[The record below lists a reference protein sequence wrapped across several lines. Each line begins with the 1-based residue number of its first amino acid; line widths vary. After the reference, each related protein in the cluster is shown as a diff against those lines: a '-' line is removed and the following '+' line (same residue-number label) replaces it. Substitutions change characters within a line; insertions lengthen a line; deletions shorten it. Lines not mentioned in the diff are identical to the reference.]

1 MFCILPARDGEE
13 EEYSSGQVLEYVH
26 QTAQYSIFHMWVVQ
40 LVWDLRW
47 IVSLTNWEIWQC
59 VHIHNPTIATII
71 VICSYPGC
79 WLQGTTVTTNFIFCF
94 LFKDKRSF
102 AVGALYSFY
111 KATATHIKVE
121 NWNIAGN
128 IERYSLLDAQHTSYC
143 QVVRQHWSQFA
154 TYHFNCVCNNKVTDQ
169 SAKYC
174 NDNIQIV
181 SLLANA
187 YQLADSPQVQ
197 LDCRQIFVSAS
208 DWGYKH

>member
-94 LFKDKRSF
+94 LFKDKISF
-102 AVGALYSFY
+102 SVRALYSFY

-121 NWNIAGN
+121 NNELKYCRKHWEI
-128 IERYSLLDAQHTSYC
+128 LLTRCTAHFILSG
-143 QVVRQHWSQFA
+143 SQ
-154 TYHFNCVCNNKVTDQ
+154 TTLVPVCN
-169 SAKYC
+169 
-174 NDNIQIV
+174 
-181 SLLANA
+181 L
-187 YQLADSPQVQ
+187 P
-197 LDCRQIFVSAS
+197 F
-208 DWGYKH
+208 

>member
-1 MFCILPARDGEE
+1 MQILDEGWIIFKVCNELLVSVSIVYPNNCFSRWKSDWCRSGQRSSSSFETWIIIILLNPNWIALMFCILPARDGEE

-40 LVWDLRW
+40 LIWDLRW

-94 LFKDKRSF
+94 SFKDKRSF

-121 NWNIAGN
+121 NN
-128 IERYSLLDAQHTSYC
+128 EL
-143 QVVRQHWSQFA
+143 
-154 TYHFNCVCNNKVTDQ
+154 K
-169 SAKYC
+169 
-174 NDNIQIV
+174 
-181 SLLANA
+181 
-187 YQLADSPQVQ
+187 
-197 LDCRQIFVSAS
+197 
-208 DWGYKH
+208 